1 MRKIHLFV
9 HLISVMFL
17 FLLLILSSGFVN
29 AQATTPAK
37 TGTSS
42 VSFLGPKVVVFIVC
56 VVVSI
61 ITDGIAMGFLA
72 GGFHPMRAI
81 ISSIPWSFVNIF
93 WWDYIA
99 PLVAGIPFMTL
110 KFMQVGNPAWGYWVG
125 SNVIVAFAGNMIIEQ
140 LIFRFARGAASS
152 PMSMDLALAGL
163 DAVLPIILFMVLPG
177 FGII

>member
-1 MRKIHLFV
+1 MKNIHLFV

-17 FLLLILSSGFVN
+17 LLMLSSGFVN

-42 VSFLGPKVVVFIVC
+42 VSFLGPKVVVFIIC

-81 ISSIPWSFVNIF
+81 ISSIPWSFVNVF

-110 KFMQVGNPAWGYWVG
+110 KFMQVGNPAWGYWIG

-163 DAVLPIILFMVLPG
+163 DAVLPIILFMVLPT